1 VAVTDAWYE
10 STRGSAAQGRDS
22 LAKAVLAAGDEMLT
36 RYPDHEAATDVSWRL
51 GNLAFAHGWYERATQ
66 DFDRLVSKHPA
77 DKRAPTAAA
86 LRADAYFKMNDF
98 EKAGAAFE
106 VAQRVAHEAGRD
118 SLEKRAT
125 AAIPVCYFRAAEAL
139 STTDSTA
146 YAKQAGLFEQVA
158 GRWPS
163 FEHAHLAQYRAGLA
177 WFQAGKTREGVKSM
191 EALIRNFPK
200 SEYVKDAHLQV
211 AKAWETDR
219 HPVEAA
225 EAYIG
230 FARAFPADSSAS
242 AAWLKSADLFAGA
255 GQQDRADDLRLSYVR
270 GHPQDVETGM
280 EVYEGLA
287 RRDLAKVTA
296 ERPISA
302 LLDVEKP
309 AAKKSTGRTSKKT
322 TPAAASDTARSYLA
336 EYLRRGKAHPSLLS
350 RDVVAQVRYLQGEEA
365 RTRYLAAR
373 LTQPLEKS
381 IPIKQKLLD
390 STLVRYRASV
400 DLGASEWAS
409 ASAYRIGE
417 SLVAFGEAL
426 EKSERPA
433 DLKGDD
439 LRGYEDVILEQSQTF
454 YDRGEEVWS
463 DLLRERGKDE
473 KPDNWVAQ
481 ARDALWKRLG
491 SRFYF
496 RPEADFPAIA
506 GTPPEPIREKPG
518 KAAPADSGKKSNVH
532 AQREEQP

>member
-1 VAVTDAWYE
+1 
-10 STRGSAAQGRDS
+10 
-22 LAKAVLAAGDEMLT
+22 
-36 RYPDHEAATDVSWRL
+36 
-51 GNLAFAHGWYERATQ
+51 
-66 DFDRLVSKHPA
+66 
-77 DKRAPTAAA
+77 
-86 LRADAYFKMNDF
+86 
-98 EKAGAAFE
+98 
-106 VAQRVAHEAGRD
+106 
-118 SLEKRAT
+118 
-125 AAIPVCYFRAAEAL
+125 
-139 STTDSTA
+139 
-146 YAKQAGLFEQVA
+146 
-158 GRWPS
+158 
-163 FEHAHLAQYRAGLA
+163 
-177 WFQAGKTREGVKSM
+177 
-191 EALIRNFPK
+191 
-200 SEYVKDAHLQV
+200 
-211 AKAWETDR
+211 
-219 HPVEAA
+219 
-225 EAYIG
+225 
-230 FARAFPADSSAS
+230 
-242 AAWLKSADLFAGA
+242 
-255 GQQDRADDLRLSYVR
+255 
-270 GHPQDVETGM
+270 
-280 EVYEGLA
+280 
-287 RRDLAKVTA
+287 
-296 ERPISA
+296 
-302 LLDVEKP
+302 
-309 AAKKSTGRTSKKT
+309 
-322 TPAAASDTARSYLA
+322 
-336 EYLRRGKAHPSLLS
+336 
-350 RDVVAQVRYLQGEEA
+350 VRYLQGEEA

-390 STLVRYRASV
+390 STLVRYRARV